1 MEFYPT
7 LAEAARE
14 EIVPMLGD
22 LAEGF
27 DVPGLAAEV
36 FTLDPVSGRYTHTG
50 EGITDDMLERHAR

>member
-1 MEFYPT
+1 MEYYRT
-7 LAEAARE
+7 LLHAARE
-14 EIVPMLGD
+14 EIIPMLGD

-50 EGITDDMLERHAR
+50 EGITDDMLERHAY